1 MAMVRHRRQQRRR
14 PRQQLR
20 CGPPEQDAGA
30 AGPAGAAEK
39 LLRGIQ
45 KKLRQCE
52 ALQERREKGE
62 ALTGPELEKL
72 GKVPGWCAL
81 AHCSA
86 LLN

>member
-1 MAMVRHRRQQRRR
+1 MAMVRA
-14 PRQQLR
+14 PSAAAPPATSAAALR
-20 CGPPEQDAGA
+20 PPEQDAGA